1 MDCSEERRKH
11 ILVGVKAKWGFGP
24 AVAGGPSQSQKER
37 LKKLAQRIDALARKD
52 ESTIEK
58 AREIAALRRK
68 AALDLYGIC
77 ADFVRGLNE
86 LLARTELEF
95 DPDDYRPD
103 SFQEHGIHLFQINA
117 RGRILQIRFEATEE
131 LVSTEDFRVPYV
143 LQGAVRCFNQ
153 RLLDQDLIEEQLLFY
168 TIEKRRTMWRFFDAR
183 THRSGPFDAD
193 YLTGLLEQLV

>member
-1 MDCSEERRKH
+1 
-11 ILVGVKAKWGFGP
+11 VKAKWGFGP
-24 AVAGGPSQSQKER
+24 AAARGPSRSRKER

-52 ESTIEK
+52 ESVLDR
-58 AREIAALRRK
+58 AREIASLRRK

-77 ADFVRGLNE
+77 ADFVHGLNE

-95 DPDDYRPD
+95 DPEDYHPD
-103 SFQEHGIHLFQINA
+103 SIQEHGIHLFQINA

-131 LVSTEDFRVPYV
+131 LVSTEEFRIPYILV
-143 LQGAVRCFNQ
+143 GAVRCFNQ

-168 TIEKRRTMWRFFDAR
+168 TMEKRLTMWRFFDVR

-193 YLTGLLEQLV
+193 YLIGLMEQLV